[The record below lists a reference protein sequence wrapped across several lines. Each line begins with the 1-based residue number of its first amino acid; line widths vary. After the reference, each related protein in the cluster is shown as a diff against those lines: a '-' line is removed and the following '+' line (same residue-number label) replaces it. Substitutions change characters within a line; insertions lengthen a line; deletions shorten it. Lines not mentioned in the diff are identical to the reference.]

1 MIRTLVAIFMGQMA
15 IVLLNGIVR
24 MAVGIYL
31 DIEFSLTGISYLPGF
46 LWEVLIVGF
55 SLIYGFVGGIIVS
68 LISSGDGR
76 VEILGLTL
84 IIASVSLF
92 DYYYLGSSE
101 PLWYFL
107 INTALLIAGL
117 FLSYRF
123 MTTNENILEHKIDH
137 SV

>member
-1 MIRTLVAIFMGQMA
+1 MVRTLIAIFMGQIT

-24 MAVGIYL
+24 MAVGVYL
-31 DIEFSLTGISYLPGF
+31 NIEFSLTGISHLPGF

-55 SLIYGFVGGIIVS
+55 SLIYGFIGGIVVS
-68 LISSGDGR
+68 LISNGDGK

-107 INTALLIAGL
+107 INSALLIAGL

-123 MTTNENILEHKIDH
+123 MKTNKNILERKIDH